1 MSYQIY
7 NDTATLKVVENGQT
21 KSLAKGLVK
30 VEAFGDYLII
40 GYDGNENYIK
50 VLYTSVTVPSSA
62 SADALR
68 NTINGYLVQSFSAS
82 VDVSTLATEATLQ
95 DVLTAVQNIEIDA
108 DSVNLNTDQL
118 EDKLDVVN
126 SNLTDG
132 SQTTTITDGAGVVN
146 TRQLSDNITDADVG
160 LIVHSVIHGH
170 TTAGGGG
177 YVDVKVNPSG
187 SLVVADDD
195 VLTELQTINSLVPS
209 QFDYISLSYTGSN
222 VTTVVYKNGGSGG
235 TTVSTLTLTYDGND
249 NLTSVTKS

>member
-50 VLYTSVTVPSSA
+50 VLYTSVTVPSSV

-160 LIVHSVIHGH
+160 LIVHSVIHGLS
-170 TTAGGGG
+170 TAGGGAF
-177 YVDVKVNPSG
+177 VDMKVKPSG
-187 SLVVADDD
+187 TAMTAIGDISDVAGQK
-195 VLTELQTINSLVPS
+195 TKANSFPIV
-209 QFDYISLSYTGSN
+209 IA
-222 VTTVVYKNGGSGG
+222 
-235 TTVSTLTLTYDGND
+235 
-249 NLTSVTKS
+249 SV